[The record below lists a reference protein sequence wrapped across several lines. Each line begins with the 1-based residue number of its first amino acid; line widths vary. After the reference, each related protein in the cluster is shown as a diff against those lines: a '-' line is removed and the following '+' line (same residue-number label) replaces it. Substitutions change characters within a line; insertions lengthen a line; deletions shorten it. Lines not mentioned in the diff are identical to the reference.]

1 MTAQPQ
7 DRRPPAK
14 QMVRDAV
21 SLQAANLL
29 QKAQLDMMATKLI
42 LVLKALK
49 NPEFEAHAKDL
60 DGSFR
65 IAGADE
71 YWDAKLA
78 EDALNAIAK
87 TVSMTR
93 DEASATRASFTY
105 PDERIQAVLNEA
117 TDKIAAILLDDVA

>member
-14 QMVRDAV
+14 QMVRDAI

-49 NPEFEAHAKDL
+49 DPEFVAHMQSL
-60 DGSFR
+60 DGSL
-65 IAGADE
+65 IVAGSDE
-71 YWDAKLA
+71 YLGAQHA
-78 EDALNAIAK
+78 EIALNEIAK

-93 DEASATRASFTY
+93 DEASAARASFQY